1 MKVGKAW
8 GGVRE
13 SLNQRDQESRERERK
28 RVRGLEKKAFCKK
41 VPVEE

>member
-1 MKVGKAW
+1 MGKSE
-8 GGVRE
+8 RE
-13 SLNQRDQESRERERK
+13 LESKRSRVERERERK